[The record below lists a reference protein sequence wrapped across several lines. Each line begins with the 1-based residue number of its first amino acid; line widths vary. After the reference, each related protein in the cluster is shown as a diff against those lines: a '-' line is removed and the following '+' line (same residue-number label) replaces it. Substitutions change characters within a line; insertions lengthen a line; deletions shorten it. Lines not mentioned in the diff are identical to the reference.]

1 MSLYGAPAQPAPVR
15 VTAPALLARKGGEK
29 IAMVTAYDASA
40 ARLADAAGVDVVL
53 VGDSVGMVVQ
63 GQPDTLRVTLDDM
76 AYHGR
81 CVAAG
86 LARAHLCVDMPF
98 MSYQLSPEQALR
110 SAGRLVQEGRAHS
123 VKLEGG
129 ARSAGAIR
137 AIVEAGIPV
146 IGHVGLTPQSVH
158 ALGGFKVQGRGEENA
173 RRIVA
178 DALAVQ
184 EAGAFAIVLEMV
196 PHTLAAE
203 LTAALRIP
211 TIGIGAGPACDGQV
225 LVWHDLL
232 GMDARFAPRF
242 VKRYA
247 SLEAPIVEALAA
259 YVSEVRAGN
268 FPTHEQAYGA

>member
-1 MSLYGAPAQPAPVR
+1 MSLYGAPAHPAPAR

-63 GQPDTLRVTLDDM
+63 GQPDTLRVTLEDM

-129 ARSAGAIR
+129 ARSAAAIR
-137 AIVEAGIPV
+137 TIVEAGIPV

-184 EAGAFAIVLEMV
+184 DAGAFAIVLEMV

-203 LTAALRIP
+203 LTSTLRIP

-247 SLEAPIVEALAA
+247 DLEAPIVEALAA
-259 YVSEVRAGN
+259 YVAEVRAGH